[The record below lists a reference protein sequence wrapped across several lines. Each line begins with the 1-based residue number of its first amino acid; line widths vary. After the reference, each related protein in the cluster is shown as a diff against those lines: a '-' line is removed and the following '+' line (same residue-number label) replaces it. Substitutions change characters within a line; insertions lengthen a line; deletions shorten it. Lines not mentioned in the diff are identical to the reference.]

1 MTTYEALFQT
11 DGGYA
16 IREFEADTP
25 EQALALARQLCEA
38 DPSELTFQP
47 YDDAMPVNA
56 IEVCGPEG
64 VGFAQWRDEE
74 VWLQLA
80 ARDLLAA
87 LKRAVTA
94 LNTVPRFRVSG
105 LGTDSYEIAAECDK
119 AIAAAK
125 GGLA

>member
-1 MTTYEALFQT
+1 MTTYEALFHT

-16 IREFEADTP
+16 IRELEADTP
-25 EQALALARQLCEA
+25 EQALAIARQLCEA

-47 YDDAMPVNA
+47 YDGTMPVNA
-56 IEVCGPEG
+56 IEVCGPDG

-80 ARDLLAA
+80 ARDLLSA

-94 LNTVPRFRVSG
+94 LNTAPRFRVTG
-105 LGTDSYEIAAECDK
+105 LDTDSYAIAAECDK

-125 GGLA
+125 GGAA